1 MSDDAVSGQAGRG
14 RIEDERVGHR
24 TSDGYA
30 DSGVIGQALG
40 GAARLYPVPPASVAA
55 LLVAG
60 VVLRRGGRCAAAR
73 SRTGGSE
80 PVAVGRVGRGRR
92 ARAAPPRGSRTGPRA
107 RRVAGDRRRVR
118 GRTRVARRS
127 AAEAARAWLRD
138 VDLRARGSSSRRGL
152 GASRGR
158 ASIRRRAG
166 AGRTARVDGR
176 GACAGGCD
184 AVHPAC
190 RDRPCGRVAHVPR
203 PSRAAS

>member
-1 MSDDAVSGQAGRG
+1 MRDDVLRRAEGGEA
-14 RIEDERVGHR
+14 
-24 TSDGYA
+24 
-30 DSGVIGQALG
+30 VIGQALAG
-40 GAARLYPVPPASVAA
+40 VARLYAVPPLVSP

-60 VVLRRGGRCAAAR
+60 VVLGAVGDALLRAPGPPGLNLSLWVA
-73 SRTGGSE
+73 S
-80 PVAVGRVGRGRR
+80 VAVAALALHRR
-92 ARAAPPRGSRTGPRA
+92 AALALDRERAAWLVIG
-107 RRVAGDRRRVR
+107 VVVR

-138 VDLRARGSSSRRGL
+138 VDLRARGPSSRRGL

-176 GACAGGCD
+176 GACARGCD
-184 AVHPAC
+184 AISLRVSRPAV
-190 RDRPCGRVAHVPR
+190 RTGGAVPR